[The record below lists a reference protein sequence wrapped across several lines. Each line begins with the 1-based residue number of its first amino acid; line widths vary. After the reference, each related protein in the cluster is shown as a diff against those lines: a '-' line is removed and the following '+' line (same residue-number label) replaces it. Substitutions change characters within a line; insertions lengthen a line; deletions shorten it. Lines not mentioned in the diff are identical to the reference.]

1 MSLQSTNMLPDLL
14 KLPGRAKG
22 GHQSSGQHLTAL
34 LNTDR
39 TFYAAEYA
47 TSIST
52 GLWLI
57 FDSINVDDNI
67 QAAYEAQYPNLAAD
81 HSLYDHFQELMIR
94 DGEAIQGFVSGIK
107 GKMAEFNAAQ
117 QLESAGYTGVSIA
130 ADPTQAVFDITATNS
145 DSAVTFWQVK
155 TGTADYASQVQDAMA
170 ESPDV
175 SFAVSSE
182 IYEAIHEG
190 SQEAAAAMLDIG
202 PDWALV
208 AGIQDG
214 LETLS
219 DNLGIDI
226 PGGVGEIIPHIAA
239 VAAGVRLIVS
249 IISTERQFKA
259 ADRTTKNKIQVV
271 QTLTLMS
278 RMGVTAV
285 LQAAGGTGGA
295 AAGSLIPGVG
305 NAIGGLVGVVGG
317 GVTAM
322 FLNKH
327 LQPRMLSLALDI
339 TGLEEDDLFYYKNK
353 LRIDQLALSYQKMAS
368 HCKAA

>member
-14 KLPGRAKG
+14 KIPGG
-22 GHQSSGQHLTAL
+22 PNGIHQSSGQHLTAL

-47 TSIST
+47 AGISS

-57 FDSINVDDNI
+57 FDSINVNDNI
-67 QAAYEAQYPNLAAD
+67 HAAYEAQYPNLAAD
-81 HSLYDHFQELMIR
+81 HSLYDHVQEMMSR
-94 DGEAIQGFVSGIK
+94 EGEAIQGFISGLK

-117 QLESAGYTGVSIA
+117 QLESAGYADVSIA
-130 ADPTQAVFDITATNS
+130 ADPTQAVFDITATTP
-145 DSAVTFWQVK
+145 DGAVTFWQVK
-155 TGTADYASQVQDAMA
+155 TGTADYADQVQDAMA

-182 IYEAIHEG
+182 IYEAIAETP
-190 SQEAAAAMLDIG
+190 QEAAAAVLDIG
-202 PDWALV
+202 QDWALV

-226 PGGVGEIIPHIAA
+226 PDGIGEIIPHVAA
-239 VAAGVRLIVS
+239 IAAGVRLIVS
-249 IISTERQFKA
+249 VISTERQFKA

-285 LQAAGGTGGA
+285 LSAAGGTGGA

-305 NAIGGLVGVVGG
+305 NAIGGIVGIVGG

-322 FLNKH
+322 FLNRH

-353 LRIDQLALSYQKMAS
+353 LRIDQLALSFQRTAS
-368 HCKAA
+368 RSTAA